1 MNLIDTFKLWDTYL
15 FLLINGF
22 HAPFF
27 DGIMYAV
34 SYKYTWIPLY
44 VSVLYLVIKQW
55 KQEAVWVI
63 LALVLC
69 IVISDQVASGIL
81 KDLVKRLRPSH
92 AEDLKDLV
100 HLVKDYSGGKY
111 GFASSHASN
120 AFGFALLS
128 SLIIKRKLYCYAIFV
143 WAFITA
149 YSRVYLGVHY
159 PVDIFGGIVVGSLAA
174 LSCYWVL
181 QKFKPVVL
189 QLNSDEHSIEKSVVM
204 IPVIVLLVSYL
215 GIIIYSVFLF

>member
-27 DGIMYAV
+27 DGFMFAV
-34 SYKYTWIPLY
+34 SAKLTWVPLY
-44 VSVLYLVIKQW
+44 ISVLYLVIRQW
-55 KQEAVWVI
+55 KREAIWVV

-69 IVISDQVASGIL
+69 IIISDQVASGIL

-92 AEDLKDLV
+92 VEELKGVV
-100 HLVKDYSGGKY
+100 HLVKEYSGGKY

-128 SLIIKRKLYCYAIFV
+128 SLFIRRKLYCYAIFL
-143 WAFITA
+143 WAFMTA
-149 YSRVYLGVHY
+149 YSRMYLGVHY
-159 PVDIFGGIVVGSLAA
+159 PGDIVGGIVVGSLAA
-174 LSCYWVL
+174 LSCYWAIL
-181 QKFKPVVL
+181 KFKPVVL
-189 QLNSDEHSIEKSVVM
+189 LHAEDKSIEKTVVM
-204 IPVIVLLVSYL
+204 IPVVVLSVSYL
-215 GIIIYSVFLF
+215 GIIIYSLFIF